1 MQVSKASEMNQWLL
15 LKRKT
20 QSSWLISATSLC
32 SGSDEKKKK
41 AVEMDIILDLS
52 SQQVHMKEVLGLH

>member
-1 MQVSKASEMNQWLL
+1 MQVSKASEINQWLL

-32 SGSDEKKKK
+32 SCSDEKKK

>member
-1 MQVSKASEMNQWLL
+1 MQVSKASETNQWLL

-32 SGSDEKKKK
+32 SCSDGKKK
-41 AVEMDIILDLS
+41 AVEMDIILDLL
-52 SQQVHMKEVLGLH
+52 SQQVHMKEVLGLY

>member
-1 MQVSKASEMNQWLL
+1 MITVKKKNSEQLIDKCNITLFWQW
-15 LKRKT
+15 
-20 QSSWLISATSLC
+20 W
-32 SGSDEKKKK
+32 KKKK

>member
-1 MQVSKASEMNQWLL
+1 MQVSKVSEMNQWLL

-32 SGSDEKKKK
+32 SGSDEKKK

>member
-1 MQVSKASEMNQWLL
+1 MQVSKASEINQWLL

-32 SGSDEKKKK
+32 SCSDEKK
-41 AVEMDIILDLS
+41 AVEMDIILNLS